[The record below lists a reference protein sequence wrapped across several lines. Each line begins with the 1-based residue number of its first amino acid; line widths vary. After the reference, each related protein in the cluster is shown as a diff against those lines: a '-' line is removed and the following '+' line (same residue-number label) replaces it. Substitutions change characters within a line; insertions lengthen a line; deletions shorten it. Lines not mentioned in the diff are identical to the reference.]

1 MIMIVLRLG
10 CQHCMARFRPD
21 FLGLGVQKG
30 GTTSLDAMLRQ
41 HPDVLLPD
49 RKELQFFSLHYN
61 LGEAWYGGR
70 AINPQ
75 LVSPLKPARQR
86 STEEI
91 PSPSILSEGRR
102 AQGLC
107 PKPSPKLVF
116 SPFNQVKLIPP
127 KEQTEMFGRYRE
139 PDYDDLESEDDDN
152 ELDSDEDNEV
162 LRQSLQRA
170 RM

>member
-1 MIMIVLRLG
+1 MQLLS
-10 CQHCMARFRPD
+10 APRP
-21 FLGLGVQKG
+21 
-30 GTTSLDAMLRQ
+30 ALRQ
-41 HPDVLLPD
+41 VRASP
-49 RKELQFFSLHYN
+49 
-61 LGEAWYGGR
+61 GGR

-86 STEEI
+86 STEEM

>member
-1 MIMIVLRLG
+1 MR
-10 CQHCMARFRPD
+10 ASP
-21 FLGLGVQKG
+21 
-30 GTTSLDAMLRQ
+30 
-41 HPDVLLPD
+41 
-49 RKELQFFSLHYN
+49 
-61 LGEAWYGGR
+61 GGR